1 MNKPLQADTA
11 RTPLLSVHG
20 LKTWFPYGSRWT
32 SERGWV
38 RAVDGVDLELD
49 RGEVLG
55 LVGESGSGKTT
66 LGRSVLRLVEP
77 MEGSVRLD
85 AVEILEL
92 SQREL
97 RSLRRRMQIIFQD
110 PYASLNPRMQIRKIL
125 AEPLRLYRLVGKD
138 QVESAVADLLV
149 AVGLEPYFMWRYPHE
164 MSGGQ
169 RQRIAIARAL
179 AVQPDMLVA
188 DEPVSALDVSVQAQ
202 VLKIL
207 LDLQESR
214 GISMLFISH
223 DLSVVERVAD
233 RTAVMYLGRIVEE
246 APTMNLIGEP
256 LHPYTQA
263 LLSAVPDPRPAHRR
277 ERIRLSGELPSP
289 TEPLI
294 GCPFASR
301 CPEVRNLCRREPP
314 PLLEAK
320 RESHLAACH
329 FR

>member
-1 MNKPLQADTA
+1 VSKPLPAGA
-11 RTPLLSVHG
+11 SRTPLVTVHG

-32 SERGWV
+32 SERGWI
-38 RAVDGVDLELD
+38 RAVDGVDLALN
-49 RGEVLG
+49 RGEILG

-66 LGRSVLRLVEP
+66 LGRSILRLVEP
-77 MEGSVRLD
+77 LEGSVRLSD
-85 AVEILEL
+85 IEILEL
-92 SQREL
+92 PPREL

-110 PYASLNPRMQIRKIL
+110 PYASLNPRMQIRTIL
-125 AEPLRLYRLVGKD
+125 AEPLRLYRLVDKD
-138 QVESAVADLLV
+138 ELESAVAKLLE

-169 RQRIAIARAL
+169 RQRVAIARAL

-202 VLKIL
+202 VLKVL
-207 LDLQESR
+207 LELQASR

-246 APTMNLIGEP
+246 APTTDLIGEP

-263 LLSAVPDPRPAHRR
+263 LLSAVPDPRPAHRQ

-289 TEPLI
+289 TQQMI

-301 CPEVRNLCRREPP
+301 CPEARGLCRKEPP
-314 PLLEAK
+314 PPLEAK